1 MLEDYK
7 FLSDSFEEKKIDGP
21 SLTIVAFK
29 PKDNDL
35 LKSKIEQWFSIEASV
50 FDNPDKFFGF
60 LNKNQNETIIIL
72 NEDQTDEE
80 FFRAIRVS
88 GKKSK
93 VISFSPNLGDWERL
107 KVSLEGLLGN
117 ESQGLGLTEI
127 SLAMKVLL
135 KNIRILAK
143 KNSPI
148 LICGPVGSGK
158 KTAANIIHKLSSRSH
173 EELVQLNLSVFGQ
186 SSVINEREIFR
197 LTNSRG
203 TYYLQ
208 NIEDLPSVLR
218 GKVLALLNSP
228 VEGPRLFLG
237 TTLNLDSFRERE
249 PEIYNLIGDNIINIP
264 PLSQRREDIVVIIQQ
279 FIGKYSAIHNSKGT
293 TIDDDALKALV
304 EYSWPCNVLELE
316 NLIERL
322 VILHGGIKI
331 FRSDL
336 PEKLLKNVQNSFSY
350 ELPSGGLNLKYM
362 LAEIEGSLMAQALSR
377 CKGNKNR
384 AAKLLGLNRTT
395 LVEKLKKRKTES

>member
-21 SLTIVAFK
+21 SLTLVAFK
-29 PKDNDL
+29 PKDNEL

-50 FDNPDKFFGF
+50 FDNPDKFFGH
-60 LNKNQNETIIIL
+60 LNKNQNETVIIL
-72 NEDQTDEE
+72 NEDNTDEE

-93 VISFSPNLGDWERL
+93 IISFSPNSADWERL

-117 ESQGLGLTEI
+117 QSHGLGLTDI

-135 KNIRILAK
+135 KNIRILAR

-158 KTAANIIHKLSSRSH
+158 KTAANIIHKLSARSH
-173 EELVQLNLSVFGQ
+173 EEIIQLNLRVFGQ
-186 SSVINEREIFR
+186 SSAITEKEILR
-197 LTNSRG
+197 LTNCRG

-208 NIEDLPSVLR
+208 NIEDLPSILR
-218 GKVLALLNSP
+218 GKILALLNSP

-237 TTLNLDSFRERE
+237 TTLSLDSFRERD
-249 PEIYNLIGDNIINIP
+249 PEIYNLISENIINIP
-264 PLSQRREDIVVIIQQ
+264 PLSQRREDIVAIIQQ
-279 FIGKYSAIHNSKGT
+279 FIGKYSSIHNSKGT

-336 PEKLLKNVQNSFSY
+336 PEKLLKNLQNSFIY

-362 LAEIEGSLMAQALSR
+362 LAEIEGSLMDQALSR